1 MKSIVIGNAK
11 QEENLRKRQ
20 LQIGMTKDLM
30 NEGLSTTEIAV
41 KLGISES
48 TVRSYKNVIEQA
60 RTNGYN
66 K

>member
-20 LQIGMTKDLM
+20 WQIGMTKDLM

-48 TVRSYKNVIEQA
+48 TVREYKNVIEQA
-60 RTNGYN
+60 KTNGYN

>member
-1 MKSIVIGNAK
+1 MKNDVIGNAK
-11 QEENLRKRQ
+11 QEDNLRKRQ

-30 NEGLSTTEIAV
+30 DKGLSTTEIAT

-48 TVRSYKNVIEQA
+48 TVRSHKNVIEQA
-60 RTNGYN
+60 RANGYN